1 VKAIWLTD
9 IHFEFLIEPEL
20 RSFLWQL
27 ERAAGD
33 AVLISGDIGKA
44 RSVEGFV
51 SRIADE
57 CGLPVYFVL
66 GNHDYYNGTIKDVRA
81 RIARL
86 SGRHPLLHWMNVEDP
101 IRLTEDTCL
110 IGHDG
115 WGDGQYGDLDGSA
128 VTLNDFEY
136 IRELRGLQHHERRDL
151 IGALGVEAARHF
163 ERVLPMALS
172 AYRHVLVLTHV
183 PPFKEA
189 AWHDGKISADDWL
202 PFFSCKAVGDVL
214 TAAMTKHPDHKM
226 TVLCGHTHGDGTV
239 RILPNLE
246 VVTGSAT
253 YGAPE
258 IQRVLDL

>member
-1 VKAIWLTD
+1 
-9 IHFEFLIEPEL
+9 
-20 RSFLWQL
+20 
-27 ERAAGD
+27 
-33 AVLISGDIGKA
+33 
-44 RSVEGFV
+44 
-51 SRIADE
+51 
-57 CGLPVYFVL
+57 
-66 GNHDYYNGTIKDVRA
+66 
-81 RIARL
+81 
-86 SGRHPLLHWMNVEDP
+86 
-101 IRLTEDTCL
+101 
-110 IGHDG
+110 
-115 WGDGQYGDLDGSA
+115 
-128 VTLNDFEY
+128 LNDFEC
-136 IRELRGLQHHERRDL
+136 IRELRDLQHHERRDL

-258 IQRVLDL
+258 IQRILDL